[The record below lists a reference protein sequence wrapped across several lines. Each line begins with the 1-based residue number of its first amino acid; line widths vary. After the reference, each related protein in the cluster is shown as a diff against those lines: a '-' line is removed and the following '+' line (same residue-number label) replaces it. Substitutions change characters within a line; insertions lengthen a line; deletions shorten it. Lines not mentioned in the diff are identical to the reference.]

1 MIFMS
6 DYILTYGGK
15 RVTPLE
21 PREEQIDIADIA
33 HALSMIPR
41 ANGHLKYFYT
51 VAQHCLNCASEAE
64 ARGFS
69 ARVRLACLLHDA
81 SEAYLSDV
89 VRPIKNAMTDY
100 LRIEKGLQECI
111 YKKYAGSLTDEERV
125 KIAEVDDAVLYHEFL
140 NINGVALEDGAAE
153 IFGALDFELR
163 PREFIEKSFKEKFSE
178 LHKAAESE

>member
-15 RVTPLE
+15 KVTPLE
-21 PREEQIDIADIA
+21 PKAEQIDISDIA

-51 VAQHCLNCASEAE
+51 VAQHSMNCAAEAE

-69 ARVRLACLLHDA
+69 AKVRLACLLHDA

-111 YKKYAGSLTDEERV
+111 YNKYIGDLTDEERG
-125 KIAEVDDAVLYHEFL
+125 KIAAVDDAVLYHEFL

-153 IFGALDFELR
+153 IFGVLDFELR
-163 PREFIEKSFKEKFSE
+163 PREFIEKRFKEKFCG
-178 LHKAAESE
+178 LHKDAENE